1 MEKTAL
7 ITGAS
12 RGIGR
17 ETARLLAREGYSLV
31 LNYYRSEAEALD
43 LAEELKRMG
52 TRVLAL
58 RADVADREQV
68 DGMVRSA
75 LAAFGGIDVLVNNA
89 AVSLW
94 GQFQD
99 VTEEEWDRLFAVNV
113 KGVFHCCRAV
123 LPAMLRAKRG
133 KIVNISSVWGMT
145 GASCE
150 AAYSASKAA
159 VIGLTRALAKELGP
173 SGIRVNCVAPGVIDA
188 GMSRNLSESAL
199 SALREETPLSMLGSP
214 ADVAGAVLY
223 LASDSADFI
232 TGQVLSPN
240 GGFVI

>member
-12 RGIGR
+12 RGLGKAM
-17 ETARLLAREGYSLV
+17 ARLFAAEGYSLV
-31 LNYYRSEAEALD
+31 LNYHRSEEEAKR
-43 LAEELKRMG
+43 LAEELKREG
-52 TRVLAL
+52 TRVLVL
-58 RADVADREQV
+58 QADVADRLQV
-68 DGMVRSA
+68 DGMMQAA
-75 LAAFGGIDVLVNNA
+75 LTAFGGIDVLVNNA
-89 AVSLW
+89 GVTLW

-123 LPAMLRAKRG
+123 LPAMLRAKSG
-133 KIVNISSVWGMT
+133 KIINISSVWGMT

-173 SGIRVNCVAPGVIDA
+173 SGIQVNCVAPGVIEA
-188 GMSRNLSESAL
+188 GMSKSFPEPVLCQ
-199 SALREETPLSMLGSP
+199 LREETPLGMLGTP
-214 ADVAGAVLY
+214 ADVAGAVLF
-223 LASDSADFI
+223 LASDRARFI